1 MYIYLYIYISKDIIS
16 TFPVARLVT
25 DNSLSTAQP
34 PPSGEANVQFGK
46 RDNTDWALREETDGI
61 T

>member
-1 MYIYLYIYISKDIIS
+1 MTLL
-16 TFPVARLVT
+16 VVRLVT

-46 RDNTDWALREETDGI
+46 RDNTDWALREDTDGI

>member
-1 MYIYLYIYISKDIIS
+1 MYIFKHIISKNDLVVVV
-16 TFPVARLVT
+16 PVARLVT